1 MWDQKRKGASRD
13 SFRGTDME
21 RKINEFDKVKII
33 GSGVTG
39 TVVDICTID
48 GDTIFIVEDDKL
60 SEDKNGECYFKLHEC
75 LENELIRRQNKNE
88 KE

>member
-1 MWDQKRKGASRD
+1 
-13 SFRGTDME
+13 ME
-21 RKINEFDKVKII
+21 RKINEFDKVKVI

-39 TVVDICTID
+39 IVVDICTID

-60 SEDKNGECYFKLHEC
+60 SGDKNGECYFKLHEC
-75 LENELIRRQNKNE
+75 LEHELLRRQKNE